1 MKAVEGD
8 LATWRTSVG
17 QLISISLAPPW
28 HPPPSPPAT
37 RLRRP
42 RAPPGMPPHSTTAAS
57 SSSSTTD
64 APPTT
69 PSERDSPASSWISEG
84 GRPCLEERGRPRH
97 HRIWPFPVEAAH
109 FLAGSRMRC
118 HRHGRRPCGWSCGR
132 RGKFTH
138 GHGCGAF
145 RRRRSRL
152 GMGDGGVEVAAPAG
166 KGLPAEA
173 ARARLRRDVAH
184 GGVGDV

>member
-37 RLRRP
+37 PLRRP
-42 RAPPGMPPHSTTAAS
+42 RAPPGMPPHPRPRAVAL
-57 SSSSTTD
+57 
-64 APPTT
+64 APPMLLPPPPQRSPST
-69 PSERDSPASSWISEG
+69 SERDPPASSWISEG

-97 HRIWPFPVEAAH
+97 HRIWPFPVEAVH
-109 FLAGSRMRC
+109 FLDGSRMRC

-132 RGKFTH
+132 RGKF
-138 GHGCGAF
+138 
-145 RRRRSRL
+145 RRLFPVCPYKRS
-152 GMGDGGVEVAAPAG
+152 
-166 KGLPAEA
+166 
-173 ARARLRRDVAH
+173 
-184 GGVGDV
+184 